1 MAQFDANLSD
11 WIKGAI
17 NRMRIPGEDNE
28 SVTVNV
34 WVNRRV
40 MSAAKV
46 AAILKSQTPS
56 QLMED
61 ILMKYLKSSGYL
73 DDRHLDN

>member
-1 MAQFDANLSD
+1 
-11 WIKGAI
+11 
-17 NRMRIPGEDNE
+17 MRIPGEDNE